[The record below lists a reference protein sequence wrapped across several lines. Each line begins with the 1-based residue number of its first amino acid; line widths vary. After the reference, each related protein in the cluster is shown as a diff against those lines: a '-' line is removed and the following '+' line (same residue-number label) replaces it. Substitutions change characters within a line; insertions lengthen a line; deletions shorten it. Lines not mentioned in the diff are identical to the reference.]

1 MHKVIS
7 FWVKSLKNRSRE
19 ARQGLPAHK
28 KSIIPHR
35 EIMRKKHSK
44 TKSLEFQRSRD
55 GVVLTIWTGLFILPG
70 RPSKSQGIFY
80 LFGSNGKK
88 IGKNDHY
95 MHR

>member
-1 MHKVIS
+1 
-7 FWVKSLKNRSRE
+7 
-19 ARQGLPAHK
+19 
-28 KSIIPHR
+28 
-35 EIMRKKHSK
+35 MRKKHSK
-44 TKSLEFQRSRD
+44 IKSLEFQGSRD

-95 MHR
+95 MHGWPAHR

>member
-1 MHKVIS
+1 
-7 FWVKSLKNRSRE
+7 
-19 ARQGLPAHK
+19 
-28 KSIIPHR
+28 
-35 EIMRKKHSK
+35 MRKKHSK

-70 RPSKSQGIFY
+70 RLSKSQGIFY

-95 MHR
+95 MHRWPVHGLHARAIGVQSIF

>member
-1 MHKVIS
+1 
-7 FWVKSLKNRSRE
+7 
-19 ARQGLPAHK
+19 
-28 KSIIPHR
+28 
-35 EIMRKKHSK
+35 MRKKHSK
-44 TKSLEFQRSRD
+44 TKSLKFQRSRD